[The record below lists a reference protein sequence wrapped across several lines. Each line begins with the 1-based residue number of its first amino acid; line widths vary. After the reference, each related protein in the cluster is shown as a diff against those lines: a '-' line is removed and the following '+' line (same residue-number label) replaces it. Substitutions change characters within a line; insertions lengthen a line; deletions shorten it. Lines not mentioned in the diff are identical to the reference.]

1 MIIGI
6 PKEIK
11 NHEYRVAATP
21 DMVRALTTAGHTV
34 WVEQDAGLAIN
45 YSNKQYND
53 AGAVVLNSAKE
64 VYKAELILKVKE
76 PIAPEYD
83 LLQHKQKLFCFFH
96 LAADPALAK
105 VLLEKKIASFAY
117 ETVTNNQHRFPI
129 LAPMSEVAGKAAA
142 FQAAYCLQAAHGGNG
157 TLLNG
162 AEGAQPAKV
171 LILGAGIAGTAACKT
186 AVGAGADV
194 TILDINEARLRTLSQ
209 TFGDKLNTDLST
221 AQNIEKYATDTDALI
236 GCVLLP
242 GKLTPKLI
250 SKELIKKMQK
260 GSVFIDVSIDQ
271 GGCAETSK
279 ATTHQD
285 PTYIIDGV
293 VHYCVAN
300 IPGAFAKTST
310 QALTDVTLPYIIQLA
325 NTPDI
330 TSLIQLNSHL
340 TDGLNTYNGF
350 VIDKVIAEDLNYEHT
365 PLNTAIKKKDNII
378 ETQEVI

>member
-21 DMVRALTTAGHTV
+21 DMVKALTTAGHTV

-53 AGAVVLNSAKE
+53 AGAVVLDSARE

-83 LLQHKQKLFCFFH
+83 LLQKNQKLFCFFH

-129 LAPMSEVAGKAAA
+129 LSPMSEVAGKAAA

-162 AEGAQPAKV
+162 AEGAHPAKV

-194 TILDINEARLRTLSQ
+194 TILDINESRLRTLSQ
-209 TFGDKLNTDLST
+209 AFGDKLTTDIST
-221 AQNIEKYATDTDALI
+221 PENIEKYATNTDALI

-279 ATTHQD
+279 ATTHQN
-285 PTYIIDGV
+285 PTYIVDEV

-310 QALTDVTLPYIIQLA
+310 QALTDVTLPYIMQLA

-330 TSLIQLNSHL
+330 NTLMQLNPHL
-340 TDGLNTYNGF
+340 TNGLNTYNGF
-350 VIDKVIAEDLNYEHT
+350 VTDKVIAEDLSYTYT
-365 PLNTAIKKKDNII
+365 PLNTAIKKKANII